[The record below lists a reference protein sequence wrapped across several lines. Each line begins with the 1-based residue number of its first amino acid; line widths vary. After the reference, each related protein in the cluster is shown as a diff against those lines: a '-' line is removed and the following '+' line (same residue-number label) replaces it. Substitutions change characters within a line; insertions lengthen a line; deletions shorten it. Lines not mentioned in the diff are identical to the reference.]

1 MRTTPLVASAS
12 FMRPNQLEYTSLP
25 NRALSCALTRSNR
38 WSASLLIS
46 SPVEGPAKGKLPPI
60 CLPVAFCILLSSF
73 IASPPECRAYAPHRS
88 DDLLAVAVAA
98 AGQRLQPS
106 SPASSETGILLAQ
119 DAARHPTKEC
129 QVAYH
134 CDAFRP
140 PLPKP
145 LSKGKDQPSRNRS
158 ALQNAADLGWVAG
171 LSPSLSIGRHYKNPG
186 GKGKVASNRNLT
198 NLVTAGVKGQGCK
211 SGG

>member
-38 WSASLLIS
+38 WSASLLI
-46 SPVEGPAKGKLPPI
+46 
-60 CLPVAFCILLSSF
+60 AFCILLSSF

-140 PLPKP
+140 PLPK
-145 LSKGKDQPSRNRS
+145 
-158 ALQNAADLGWVAG
+158 
-171 LSPSLSIGRHYKNPG
+171 
-186 GKGKVASNRNLT
+186 
-198 NLVTAGVKGQGCK
+198 
-211 SGG
+211 